1 MQVHNP
7 NPYHDRKGRFTSAGE
22 QREKPDRQRRFNKPW
37 RMKFDDKPDKTSP
50 SDVYINSALGSTLG
64 HTYSFSGSYRV
75 GNWRR
80 GMDD

>member
-7 NPYHDRKGRFTSAGE
+7 NPYHDRKGRFTPAGE
-22 QREKPDRQRRFNKPW
+22 QREKPDRQRRGRFNK
-37 RMKFDDKPDKTSP
+37 RMKFDDKPDKMSP

-64 HTYSFSGSYRV
+64 HTYSFSGSYRA
-75 GNWRR
+75 GGWHR